1 MWYPAVVTTEP
12 SAEPVTLPEVKKH
25 VRAEYHTDDDSYLG
39 TLIAAA
45 RDHVER
51 YTGTL
56 IAERDAV
63 VKCDSFCDFAHVP
76 LAPVQSV
83 VITYVDTAGDVQTL
97 ADTVYE
103 LRNDDLR
110 TAIVLKYGQNWPAT
124 QPGSRITVTATAG
137 YDPTPPALKHALLVW
152 IGSAYEV
159 RENEPSGGRT
169 AFDDLLTN
177 FRR

>member
-1 MWYPAVVTTEP
+1 MWYPAVANDEP
-12 SAEPVTLPEVKKH
+12 AAEPVTLQEAKKH
-25 VRAEYHTDDDSYLG
+25 VRAEYHADDDAYLDA
-39 TLIAAA
+39 LIASA

-56 IAERDAV
+56 IAERPAV
-63 VKCDSFCDFAHVP
+63 LKCDSFCDFAHVP
-76 LAPVQSV
+76 AAPVQSV
-83 VITYVDTAGDVQTL
+83 AIAYIDTDGEAQPL

-103 LRNDDLR
+103 LRGDELR

-124 QPGSRITVTATAG
+124 QPGSRITVTATVG
-137 YDPTPPALKHALLVW
+137 YDPMPPALKHALLLW

-159 RENEPSGGRT
+159 REDAPTGGRT